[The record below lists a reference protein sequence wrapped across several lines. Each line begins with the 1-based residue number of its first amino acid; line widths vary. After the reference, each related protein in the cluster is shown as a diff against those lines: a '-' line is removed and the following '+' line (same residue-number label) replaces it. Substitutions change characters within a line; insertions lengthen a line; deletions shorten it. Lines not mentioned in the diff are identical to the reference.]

1 MKKNTAAKGT
11 ENPLLNHLLDKAKA
25 MEGAKHI
32 AAGTHHGDW
41 PRRVW
46 VISDGTAGMLSQ
58 CLALLRIMGLDGEDI
73 RAVPTPLLRAFPTL
87 ARIPGWQL
95 TLGRAPDW
103 LKMNQ
108 WPDLCITC
116 GRRMAGISIGV
127 RRRSGGKTKT
137 IHIQDPKVDPRHFD
151 LLITPRHD
159 DIAADVDLRSGDVRS
174 GGLSNVLA
182 TTGALNRLSE
192 EEIDEA
198 AAEVAAAWPEVFGAS
213 RTVGGSAGKDKRATV
228 MVGGH
233 NRRYKAGER
242 EFTQLA
248 DQLAAF
254 AELTGAKL
262 VLVPSRRTPK
272 KGVRLL
278 RERLAGA
285 LGAEAVWVWDGD
297 LTGGSG
303 AINPYPGVLGL
314 ADFIIVTSDSVNMT
328 SEAAITGKPV
338 LTAEM
343 VPETG
348 RIAKFHEMMRSG
360 GHTAD
365 LGEVLRSPEQLAE
378 PFTVLDERAEIAAA
392 VWGFFKD
399 KV

>member
-213 RTVGGSAGKDKRATV
+213 RTVGGSAGKDKLATV

-297 LTGGSG
+297 LTGGAG

-365 LGEVLRSPEQLAE
+365 LSEILLNPDQLAE

>member
-1 MKKNTAAKGT
+1 
-11 ENPLLNHLLDKAKA
+11 
-25 MEGAKHI
+25 MEGARQI
-32 AAGTHHGDW
+32 AAGTHLDDW

-46 VISDGTAGMLSQ
+46 VISDGTPGMLSQ
-58 CLALLRIMGLDGEDI
+58 CLALLRAMGLDGEDI

-137 IHIQDPKVDPRHFD
+137 IHIQDPKVDARFFD

-159 DIAADVDLRSGDVRS
+159 DIAAQNALK
-174 GGLSNVLA
+174 GGQLHSSENGAVLA
-182 TTGALNRLSE
+182 TTGALNRLSGQ
-192 EEIDEA
+192 EIDEA
-198 AAEVAAAWPEVFGAS
+198 AEAVAAAWPEMFGGRSDKAD
-213 RTVGGSAGKDKRATV
+213 RAADKAGARKLAAV

-248 DQLAAF
+248 DQLAQF
-254 AELTGAKL
+254 VGITGAGL
-262 VLVPSRRTPK
+262 ALVPSRRTPK
-272 KGVRLL
+272 RGLRAL
-278 RERLAGA
+278 RERLVGT

-297 LTGGSG
+297 LSSAG
-303 AINPYPGVLGL
+303 AVNPYPGILGL
-314 ADFIIVTSDSVNMT
+314 ADYLIVTSDSVNMT

-348 RIAKFHEMMRSG
+348 RIATFHQMMRSS
-360 GHTAD
+360 GHTAA
-365 LGEVLRSPEQLAE
+365 LSEVLLSPEQLAE
-378 PFTVLDERAEIAAA
+378 PFTVLDERAKIAAA
-392 VWGFFKD
+392 VWGFFNG

>member
-297 LTGGSG
+297 LTGGAG

-365 LGEVLRSPEQLAE
+365 LSDVLLNPGQLEE

-392 VWGFFKD
+392 VWEFFKD